1 MIKPPFATFRAWST
15 GGDEWVYGSY
25 HFDPKVWLKGHDYYI
40 IKDDGFS
47 YKNFIEVHP
56 ESLAMVTGIFDTE
69 QKPIYASIP
78 LPDGSMSKGGDII
91 RVHPMA
97 LINIIDGIDISNQSQ
112 HMNVVVYYNLIKGI
126 VADCMHFPVHVHNF
140 VKKPIRYH
148 CPIIGNAYENLEL
161 LEENKNE

>member
-1 MIKPPFATFRAWST
+1 MTNFGTFRGWST

-25 HFDPKVWLKGHDYYI
+25 HFEPKVWLKGHDYYI

-56 ESLAMVTGIFDTE
+56 ESLAMFTGIFDTE

-78 LPDGSMSKGGDII
+78 LPDGSMSKGGDILC
-91 RVHPMA
+91 RN
-97 LINIIDGIDISNQSQ
+97 NIDYNNYGAGYSQ
-112 HMNVVVYYNLIKGI
+112 ASEFCVNGWVS
-126 VADCMHFPVHVHNF
+126 
-140 VKKPIRYH
+140 KPIEINLLTGLNIPSGYIQSEYQ
-148 CPIIGNAYENLEL
+148 IIGNAYENPEL